1 MYHSLFREILSNVQ
15 VGKIPN
21 NVCPMKRA
29 DPKEDD
35 QTETAPAKKS
45 AGVPSTLGGSW
56 GVCDVYS
63 LLVDCFKR
71 Y

>member
-1 MYHSLFREILSNVQ
+1 MFHSLFREILSNVQ

-35 QTETAPAKKS
+35 QAETAPAKKS
-45 AGVPSTLGGSW
+45 AGVPSTLGGS
-56 GVCDVYS
+56 
-63 LLVDCFKR
+63 
-71 Y
+71 